1 MITTPQINKI
11 FTEDVINTLRKNK
24 HEITPELLESIRA
37 HGNDG
42 KKIACEILD
51 MEKDHEQYYLDA
63 FNNRMS
69 FNGNRRLKKAFTKLS
84 LSPIHEEEIEKC
96 KNDIHY
102 FKDNYVKIK
111 TKAGV
116 NFPEMRSYQNDFID
130 VMQDDENESIVSVQG
145 RQSGKSVTVSIYL
158 AHCMLFKT
166 EINIGI
172 VGNKGA
178 QAREFLSNTKNI
190 LIELPIWLQM
200 GTVSWNKGSIE
211 TENKMRILTDVPG
224 SDAFRGFTIAILVVD
239 ECAFINPNNWDVFA
253 DSIFPS
259 QSALA
264 WKKNVIIS
272 TSNGLNHFYNIVD
285 GARNEMNG
293 YKLFEVDWRIVP
305 RYKSDGTLKEPEDFM
320 NEIIKK
326 HGIIYFNQNYGCEFL
341 GSSHTLIS
349 ANKLKQFKALEV
361 EEKRDGKL
369 SIYKYPEKSHRYIM
383 TVDAAKDGK
392 DAFAVQ
398 IIDTFNFNFEQVACA
413 NLQIDYLRMPSFIYE
428 WAEYYNFPYL
438 IIENNE
444 GAGQSIADQMYQTY
458 EYENLHFDVKTDSN
472 TANRT
477 KSRKGYPGFRTT
489 SKTRTQILQTLKLF
503 IENDNLI
510 INDKTSI
517 GEFFRFILVNNK
529 YQADS
534 GAKDDMVMSLA
545 LAFVPFCSTK
555 NFEDMKSL
563 VKNLYGDELEEGEK
577 ADFAELLTIGNFDDG
592 TDFEED
598 MSISKGTGGIVREV
612 FNGYVIDDQ
621 GFN

>member
-1 MITTPQINKI
+1 MNTSQHINEI
-11 FTEDVINTLRKNK
+11 FNEEVVKALRNNK
-24 HEITPELLESIRA
+24 HEITQELLQSLRV

-63 FNNRMS
+63 FGSRMS
-69 FNGNRRLKKAFTKLS
+69 FNGNRRLKKAFTKLK

-116 NFPEMRSYQNDFID
+116 NFPEMRSYQNEFID
-130 VMQDDENESIVSVQG
+130 VMQEEDLESIVGLMG

-172 VGNKGA
+172 VSNKGT
-178 QAREFLSNTKNI
+178 QSREFLANTKNI

-200 GTVSWNKGSIE
+200 GITSWNKGSIE
-211 TENKMRILTDVPG
+211 TENKMRILTDVPS

-264 WKKNVIIS
+264 WKKNVIVS
-272 TSNGLNHFYNIVD
+272 TANGLNFYYDIVE
-285 GARNEMNG
+285 GARNDTNG
-293 YKLFEVDWRIVP
+293 YKLFEVDWKIVP
-305 RYKSDGTLKEPEDFM
+305 RYKPDGTLKVPEDFK
-320 NEIIKK
+320 NEVIKK
-326 HGIIYFNQNYGCEFL
+326 HGIIYFEQNYGNSFI

-349 ANKLKQFKALEV
+349 SNKLKEFKAQES

-369 SIYKYPEKSHRYIM
+369 DIYKYPEKGHRYIM

-398 IIDTFNFNFEQVACA
+398 IIDTFNFDFEQVACA
-413 NLQIDYLRMPSFIYE
+413 NLQIDYLRMPAFIYE

-458 EYENLHFDVKTDSN
+458 EYQNLHFDNKIDIN
-472 TANRT
+472 TTNRT
-477 KSRKGYPGFRTT
+477 KARKAYPGFRTT
-489 SKTRTQILQTLKLF
+489 TKSRALILQTLKLF
-503 IENDNLI
+503 IENNKLI

-517 GEFFRFILVNNK
+517 NELFRFILVNNK
-529 YQADS
+529 YQADE

-545 LAFVPFCSTK
+545 LAFVPFCNTK

-563 VKNLYGDELEEGEK
+563 VKNLFGEELEEGEK
-577 ADFAELLTIGNFDDG
+577 ADFADLMTIGSFNDG
-592 TDFEED
+592 TDFEEE
-598 MSISKGTGGIVREV
+598 MSISKNTNTVRET
-612 FNGYVIDDQ
+612 FNGYIIDNQ

>member
-1 MITTPQINKI
+1 MEDINKI

-24 HEITPELLESIRA
+24 HEITQELLESLRM
-37 HGNDG
+37 HSNDG

-51 MEKDHEQYYLDA
+51 MEKDHEQYYVDA
-63 FNNRMS
+63 FSNRMS
-69 FNGNRRLKKAFTKLS
+69 FNGNRRLKKAFAKLP
-84 LSPIHEEEIEKC
+84 LAPIHEIEIEKC

-130 VMQDDENESIVSVQG
+130 VMQDDENESIVGLMG

-178 QAREFLSNTKNI
+178 QAKEFLANTKNI
-190 LIELPIWLQM
+190 LIELPIWLQL
-200 GTVSWNKGSIE
+200 GIVSWNKGSIE
-211 TENKMRILTDVPG
+211 TENKMRILTDVPS
-224 SDAFRGFTIAILVVD
+224 SDAFRGFTIAILIVD
-239 ECAFINPNNWDVFA
+239 ECAFINTNNWDVFA

-264 WKKNVIIS
+264 WKKNVIVS
-272 TSNGLNHFYNIVD
+272 TANGLNHFYNIVD
-285 GARNEMNG
+285 GARNERSG
-293 YKLFEVDWRIVP
+293 YKLFEVDWKIVP
-305 RYKSDGTLKEPEDFM
+305 RYKPDGTLKEPEDFK
-320 NEIIKK
+320 NEVIKK
-326 HGIIYFNQNYGCEFL
+326 HGIIYFEQNYGNSFI

-349 ANKLKQFKALEV
+349 ANKLKEFKAQDV

-369 SIYKYPEKSHRYIM
+369 SIYKYPERGHRYIM

-398 IIDTFNFNFEQVACA
+398 IIDTMDFMFEQVACA
-413 NLQIDYLRMPSFIYE
+413 NLQIDYLRMPAFIFE

-444 GAGQSIADQMYQTY
+444 GAGQSIADQMHKTY
-458 EYENLHFDVKTDSN
+458 EYENLHFDPKIDSN
-472 TANRT
+472 TTNRT
-477 KSRKGYPGFRTT
+477 KARKTYPGFRTT

-503 IENDNLI
+503 IENDKLI

-517 GEFFRFILVNNK
+517 GEFFRFILVQNK

-555 NFEDMKSL
+555 NFVDMQIL
-563 VKNLYGDELEEGEK
+563 VKNLYGEEMEEGEK
-577 ADFAELLTIGNFDDG
+577 TDFADM
-592 TDFEED
+592 
-598 MSISKGTGGIVREV
+598 MSIGSFDMVTDSNVDE
-612 FNGYVIDDQ
+612 YVKKEHITYEEALHDLNSSN